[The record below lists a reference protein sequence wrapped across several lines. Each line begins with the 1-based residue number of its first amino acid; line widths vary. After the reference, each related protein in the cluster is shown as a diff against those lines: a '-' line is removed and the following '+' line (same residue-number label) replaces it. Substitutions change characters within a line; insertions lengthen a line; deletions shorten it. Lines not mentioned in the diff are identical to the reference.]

1 MFFKLLSAT
10 VICVTVTFIFPS
22 ADGNSEWTELEGR
35 LLSTGKA
42 DIDSG

>member
-10 VICVTVTFIFPS
+10 VICVTVTFTFPS
-22 ADGNSEWTELEGR
+22 ADGNSEETELEGR

-42 DIDSG
+42 DTDSG